1 MKPTE
6 DRLYVT
12 RLHGWT
18 ESESTLIVV
27 EDRPQLEVGLVEA
40 VGPGRWQR
48 VKKGPPGKG
57 QSGKWSLSLV
67 RVPMEVNVGDRVLFD
82 RYAGTDVEVGLDTKH
97 TILEQREVLAV
108 IE

>member
-18 ESESTLIVV
+18 EESESTLIVV

-40 VGPGRWQR
+40 VGPGRWTR
-48 VKKGPPGKG
+48 VKKGP
-57 QSGKWSLSLV
+57 SV
-67 RVPMEVNVGDRVLFD
+67 RAPMEVQVGDRVLFD

-97 TILEQREVLAV
+97 TILEQRDVLAV

>member
-18 ESESTLIVV
+18 EEQESTLIVV

-48 VKKGPPGKG
+48 VKKGK
-57 QSGKWSLSLV
+57 SV
-67 RVPMEVNVGDRVLFD
+67 RVPLEVQVGDKVLFD